1 MAFMREQ
8 IIASCAM
15 PVALMALLGMTVA
28 GAAAQNSPAP
38 SAPSGAPAQSAESML
53 SAGEQNRERCTAH
66 SPVVRIAGCTA
77 VIESGQTKP
86 RDMVTALFNRGMAL
100 RSRKEYQR
108 AVDDFTGAIALMPG
122 EPVVYYE
129 RANTYR
135 FLHQEERALQD
146 YSEAIKLAPD
156 YWEALGDR
164 GITLVALGRYPQA
177 VADLTRVIEYDP
189 AGSYAYSDRAVAYE
203 SMGLDELAI
212 ADLTTSFKTQ
222 PDAWMRYAHR
232 GNIYFRKREYER
244 ALADYDQAL
253 MFNPAYG
260 LALYGRGIVKRLTG
274 DAGGGD
280 DDIAKATA
288 LQPDV
293 ADEMAR
299 YGVKP

>member
-1 MAFMREQ
+1 MRMREHT
-8 IIASCAM
+8 IASCALL
-15 PVALMALLGMTVA
+15 VAITVT
-28 GAAAQNSPAP
+28 GAAAQDRPAP
-38 SAPSGAPAQSAESML
+38 AAPSVPSTL
-53 SAGEQNRERCTAH
+53 SSGEQNRVRCTAN
-66 SPVVRIAGCTA
+66 SPVVRIAGCTG
-77 VIESGQTKP
+77 VIESGETRPK
-86 RDMVTALFNRGMAL
+86 DMVTALFNRGMAF

-129 RANTYR
+129 RANTFR
-135 FLHQEERALQD
+135 FLHQDERAVQD
-146 YSEAIKLAPD
+146 YSEAIRIAPD

-164 GITLVALGRYPQA
+164 GVTLVALGRYQQA
-177 VADLTRVIEYDP
+177 VGDLTRVIEYDP